1 MDIDYPNIP
10 RYDYDKR
17 HWKKIYGPEELSK
30 LAELV
35 TGVPA
40 SEITFSDSPSTAN
53 KATVRIR
60 RKTKTSDSEC
70 YFPTG

>member
-1 MDIDYPNIP
+1 MDIDFTNIP

-30 LAELV
+30 LAELI

-40 SEITFSDSPSTAN
+40 DEVPQNQKPIV
-53 KATVRIR
+53 KIR
-60 RKTKTSDSEC
+60 KYRKPEY
-70 YFPTG
+70 YFPSAG

>member
-1 MDIDYPNIP
+1 MDITNIP

-40 SEITFSDSPSTAN
+40 SEITFSDSPNTAN
-53 KATVRIR
+53 KPTVQD
-60 RKTKTSDSEC
+60 KKEN
-70 YFPTG
+70 

>member
-1 MDIDYPNIP
+1 MGFDYPKVP

-17 HWKKIYGPEELSK
+17 HWKKIYWPEELSK
-30 LAELV
+30 LAELI

-40 SEITFSDSPSTAN
+40 SEITFSDSPNN
-53 KATVRIR
+53 KPTVRIR
-60 RKTKTSDSEC
+60 RKTKTSDSEY

>member
-1 MDIDYPNIP
+1 MDIDIANIP

-40 SEITFSDSPSTAN
+40 SEITFSDSPNN
-53 KATVRIR
+53 KPTVRIR
-60 RKTKTSDSEC
+60 RKTKTSDSEY
-70 YFPTG
+70 YFHAG

>member
-1 MDIDYPNIP
+1 MDIDITNIP
-10 RYDYDKR
+10 RYDFDKR

-30 LAELV
+30 LGELL

-40 SEITFSDSPSTAN
+40 SEITFSDSPKN
-53 KATVRIR
+53 KPTVRVKR
-60 RKTKTSDSEC
+60 YTKPEY